1 MSIKEKLGNP
11 TRRQLIVAGG
21 LAGGGLLLGYAFSGP
36 SRNEMAQRD
45 LAGKGEQVLA
55 TWIKIPP
62 DNTTTIYVPH
72 SEMGQGVITAL
83 AMMAAEEMEAD
94 WSLVHPAQA
103 PAEQEFANE
112 SLSHNF
118 TDGIVIPRM
127 LEGVTDAF
135 FLKAMQFM
143 HAQITGGSSSV
154 RMTGEYGMRPA
165 GASVKDMLVRAAAK
179 RWNVPASECV
189 AKLSKVSHPSGK
201 SATYAELAADA
212 AELSPPS
219 HPVLKAKADY
229 TIVGQPVARYDIPG
243 KVDGSTV
250 YGIDV
255 RQPGQLYAAIR
266 FAPTFGSEVVS
277 YDEAPILKRRGVKKL
292 VKIPGGVAVVADNFW
307 RAKEAA
313 AALDV
318 KFDTK
323 GNDKLSM
330 KSLYADQDAKL
341 ADEDASKE
349 DVEKGDAKTAMG
361 KAAKV
366 MQATYRVPFLAH
378 ACMEPMNCTAHIQG
392 DKADVWMGSQDAL
405 GTRARFAEIAG
416 LKFENV
422 TFHPLMLGGGFGRRV
437 PVRPGFF
444 EFPSEI
450 DFAALIAKEVDAPV
464 QLLYTREDDIQHD
477 AYRIAVTSNFKVGLD
492 AKGMPI
498 AWQNRYMLKDDPA
511 GAAHIPYSVPDQS
524 IRYAEGQS
532 IVPRGPWRSVAHSQ
546 HTFFKESFMDELA
559 HEAGMDPFEYRR
571 ALLKDNPRH
580 LAVLEMAAEKAGWSK
595 PLPKGRARGIAIQ
608 EAFKTIVAEVAE
620 VSVGDSGEVKVH
632 HVTAVVDC
640 GNVINPGTAA
650 RQVESGII
658 YGLTAALYG
667 EISIADGAVEQSN
680 FPDYQM
686 VKLADAPSIDVHFIE
701 SGEPLGGMGEPGTPP
716 IAAAV
721 SNAVFAITGK
731 RVRELPLKNHDLKPL
746 GNKMA
751 QAAE

>member
-1 MSIKEKLGNP
+1 MSTKDIIKSP
-11 TRRQLIVAGG
+11 TRRQLLIAGG
-21 LAGGGLLLGYAFSGP
+21 LAGGGLLIGYAFSGP
-36 SRNEMAQRD
+36 SRNEMATRD
-45 LAGKGEQVLA
+45 VAGQGEQVLA
-55 TWIKIPP
+55 TWIKISP
-62 DNTTTIYVPH
+62 DNMTTIYVPH

-94 WSLVHPAQA
+94 WSLVRPEQA

-112 SLSHNF
+112 ALGHNF
-118 TDGIVIPRM
+118 TDGIAIPRM

-154 RMTGEYGMRPA
+154 RFTGEYGMRPA
-165 GASVKDMLVRAAAK
+165 GASAKDMLIRAAAR

-229 TIVGQPVARYDIPG
+229 TIVGQPIQRFDIPG

-255 RQPGQLYAAIR
+255 RRPGQLYAAIK
-266 FAPTFGSEVVS
+266 FAPTFGSEILS
-277 YDEAPILKRRGVKKL
+277 YDEAPILKRRGVRKL
-292 VKIPGGVAVVADNFW
+292 VKLPGGVAVIADNFW

-313 AALDV
+313 AALEIKV
-318 KFDTK
+318 DTQ

-330 KSLYADQDAKL
+330 KSLYADQDAAL
-341 ADEDASKE
+341 ADEGRSKKDIEHGDAS
-349 DVEKGDAKTAMG
+349 AAME
-361 KAAKV
+361 KAARIK
-366 MQATYRVPFLAH
+366 QATYRVPFLAH

-392 DKADVWMGSQDAL
+392 DKAEVWMGTQDAL

-422 TFHPLMLGGGFGRRV
+422 TLHPLMLGGGFGRRV

-450 DFAALIAKEVDAPV
+450 DFAALIAREVDAPV
-464 QLLYTREDDIQHD
+464 QLLYTREDDIRHD

-492 AKGMPI
+492 EKGQPV

-511 GAAHIPYSVPDQS
+511 GAAHIPYAVADQS
-524 IRYAEGQS
+524 IRYVEGQTV
-532 IVPRGPWRSVAHSQ
+532 VPRGPWRSVAHSQ
-546 HTFFKESFMDELA
+546 HTFFIESFMDELA
-559 HEAGMDPFEYRR
+559 HEAGADPFEYRR
-571 ALLKDNPRH
+571 ALLKGQPRH
-580 LAVLEMAAEKAGWSK
+580 LAVLELAAKKAGWGT

-608 EAFKTIVAEVAE
+608 EAFK
-620 VSVGDSGEVKVH
+620 
-632 HVTAVVDC
+632 
-640 GNVINPGTAA
+640 
-650 RQVESGII
+650 
-658 YGLTAALYG
+658 
-667 EISIADGAVEQSN
+667 
-680 FPDYQM
+680 
-686 VKLADAPSIDVHFIE
+686 
-701 SGEPLGGMGEPGTPP
+701 
-716 IAAAV
+716 
-721 SNAVFAITGK
+721 
-731 RVRELPLKNHDLKPL
+731 
-746 GNKMA
+746 
-751 QAAE
+751 

>member
-1 MSIKEKLGNP
+1 MSIKEKLTHP
-11 TRRQLIVAGG
+11 TRRQLILAGG

-36 SRNEMAQRD
+36 SRNQMAQAD

-55 TWIKIPP
+55 TWIKISP
-62 DNTTTIYVPH
+62 DNTTTIYIPH
-72 SEMGQGVITAL
+72 SEMGQGVLTAL

-94 WSLVHPAQA
+94 WSLVRPAQA

-112 SLSHNF
+112 SLGQNF

-154 RMTGEYGMRPA
+154 RMTGEHGMRPA
-165 GASVKDMLVRAAAK
+165 GAAVKDMLIRAAAK

-201 SATYAELAADA
+201 SATFAELASDA

-219 HPVLKAKADY
+219 HPVLKAKSDY
-229 TIVGQPVARYDIPG
+229 TIVGKPIERFDIPG
-243 KVDGSTV
+243 KVDGSTT

-255 RQPGQLYAAIR
+255 KLPGMLYAAIK

-292 VKIPGGVAVVADNFW
+292 VKLPGGVAVVADNFW

-330 KSLYADQDAKL
+330 KSLYADQDARL
-341 ADEDASKE
+341 ADEDASKK
-349 DVEKGDAKTAMG
+349 DVELGDAKAAMD

-378 ACMEPMNCTAHIQG
+378 ACMEPMNCTVHIKG
-392 DKADVWMGSQDAL
+392 DKAEVWMGSQDAL
-405 GTRARFAEIAG
+405 GTRGRVADISG

-450 DFAALIAKEVDAPV
+450 DFATMIAKEVDAPV

-492 AKGMPI
+492 NKGMPI

-532 IVPRGPWRSVAHSQ
+532 VVPRGPWRSVAHSQ

-580 LAVLEMAAEKAGWSK
+580 LAVLEMAAEKAGWDK

-620 VSVGDSGEVKVH
+620 VSVSDAGEVKVH

-667 EISIADGAVEQSN
+667 EISVADGAVEQSN

-701 SGEPLGGMGEPGTPP
+701 SGAPLGGMGEPGTPP